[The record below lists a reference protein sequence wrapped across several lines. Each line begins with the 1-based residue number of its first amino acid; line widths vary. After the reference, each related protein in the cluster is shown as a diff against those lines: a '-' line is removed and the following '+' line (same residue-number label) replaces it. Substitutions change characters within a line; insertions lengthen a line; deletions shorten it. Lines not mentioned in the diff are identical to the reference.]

1 MNYPELETNFT
12 RWAQAQADLRAA
24 VLIGSRARSEPP
36 SDEWSDLDLIVFT
49 TDLEKYAAD
58 RRWLDQFG
66 TVTIAVLERS
76 RRGDAEWLI
85 VYEDGRKLDVLLAP
99 VGASGP
105 IETAPYDI
113 VLVYGARVLFDKSAP
128 AEQLN
133 LDVRMASTLPT
144 ADEFTAALNHTW
156 LTALR
161 AAKFT
166 ARGDL
171 WRAKHACDS
180 ELKAQLMTMLEWHTL
195 AHDPT
200 RRVWHDGRHVA
211 QWADRRAVMALPG
224 CFAAYD
230 ATDLRR
236 ALFATLDL
244 YRWVAIETAQ
254 RLGFDFP
261 AAAQQHVMRW
271 VQTSLPR

>member
-1 MNYPELETNFT
+1 MNYPELEASFT
-12 RWAQAQADLRAA
+12 TWAQAQVEMRAA
-24 VLIGSRARSEPP
+24 ILIGSRARSDPP
-36 SDEWSDLDLIVFT
+36 PDDWSDLDLIVFT
-49 TDLEKYAAD
+49 TAMEKYAAN
-58 RRWLDQFG
+58 RHWLDRFG
-66 TVTIAVLERS
+66 AVTMAVLERS

-85 VYEDGRKLDVLLAP
+85 VYEDGTKLDVLLAP

-105 IETAPYDI
+105 IETAPYDR
-113 VLVYGARVLFDKSAP
+113 VLIYGARVLFDKSAP
-128 AEQLN
+128 NERLD
-133 LDVRMASTLPT
+133 LDVRVEATLPS
-144 ADEFTAALNHTW
+144 AAEFAGALNHAW

-161 AAKFT
+161 AAKFI

-180 ELKAQLMTMLEWHTL
+180 ELKAQLLTMLEWHTL

-200 RRVWHDGRHVA
+200 RRVWHDGRQVA

-224 CFAAYD
+224 LFAAYGQS
-230 ATDLRR
+230 DLRR

-244 YRWVAIETAQ
+244 YHRLASETAQ

-271 VQTSLPR
+271 VKTSLPR

>member
-1 MNYPELETNFT
+1 MNYPELEANFT
-12 RWAQAQADLRAA
+12 AWAQAQVEMRAA
-24 VLIGSRARSEPP
+24 VLIGSRARSDPP
-36 SDEWSDLDLIVFT
+36 PDDWSDLDLIVFT
-49 TDLEKYAAD
+49 TDMEKYAAD
-58 RRWLDQFG
+58 RRWLEQFG
-66 TVTIAVLERS
+66 AVTIAVLERS

-85 VYEDGRKLDVLLAP
+85 VYEDGTKLDVLLAP

-105 IETAPYDI
+105 IETAPYDR
-113 VLVYGARVLFDKSAP
+113 VLIYGTRILFDKSSA
-128 AEQLN
+128 AERLN
-133 LDVRMASTLPT
+133 LEVNVAPVLPT
-144 ADEFTAALNHTW
+144 LDEFSAALNHAW

-161 AAKFT
+161 AAKFI

-171 WRAKHACDS
+171 WRAKLACDS
-180 ELKAQLMTMLEWHTL
+180 ELKAQLLTMLEWHTL

-224 CFAAYD
+224 IFAAYGQS
-230 ATDLRR
+230 DLRR

-244 YRWVAIETAQ
+244 YHRLASETAQ

-261 AAAQQHVMRW
+261 VAAQQHVMRW
-271 VQTSLPR
+271 VQTHLPR